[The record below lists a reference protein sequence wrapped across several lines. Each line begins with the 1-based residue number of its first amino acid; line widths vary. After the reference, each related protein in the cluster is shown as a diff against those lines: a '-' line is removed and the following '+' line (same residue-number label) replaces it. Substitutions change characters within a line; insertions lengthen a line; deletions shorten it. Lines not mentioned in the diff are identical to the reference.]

1 MIRSQ
6 LNSYSGADPIWG
18 FVALIGSERYTGEAA
33 VGIDPRVRLFA
44 VDGRVYFA
52 EREGDAPIGTR
63 LVNCGAVSTTQL
75 EAGVVQIGETT
86 SLARLFQ
93 RQPSI
98 DRDAVELTIELA
110 TESLLDSIANKAVGM
125 PEVFPLRHHS
135 SGVHHWL
142 RAGAAPAPL
151 PVVEVPAV
159 AAPVEP
165 TLVVAGFDAA
175 ASTVDLRFIE
185 EAVVEEAITE
195 EAVVEEAVTEQAAIE
210 EPAIDEP
217 VVEEAIVEET
227 VVEEPIVEEAIVE
240 ETVVEEPRVEEAIV
254 EEPVV
259 EEAVIDE
266 AAIVEEPV
274 VEEAVIDEAVIDE
287 PVTEEAAI
295 DEPVIEEAI
304 VEEAVIDE
312 PIVTGLVAAPAAPLA
327 LPTLGSF
334 AAPAAAESHIEEG
347 HGEELHVE
355 DFQDVEVAEE
365 GHAAG
370 VGVNVEESVA
380 DAAPVDQPML
390 APTLAPM
397 PTLASLTLPIS
408 QSASAPLPLPAPD
421 NLVATEPTTAST
433 ADVFFASLPEQPT
446 FAPVNPYVLAEP
458 PAALPKLTS
467 APISTSGLP
476 AANPTPATAF
486 GEPTHN
492 LAAVDIW
499 EMVDVLTDDR
509 QHHEQELVGSG
520 ASEKRG
526 RSWLR
531 SKKG

>member
-86 SLARLFQ
+86 SLARLFH
-93 RQPSI
+93 RQPLI

-142 RAGAAPAPL
+142 RAGAAPAPSS
-151 PVVEVPAV
+151 VVEVPAV
-159 AAPVEP
+159 ATPVEP
-165 TLVVAGFDAA
+165 TLVVAGCDAA
-175 ASTVDLRFIE
+175 VPTDDLRSIDEAAIDEEPVAE
-185 EAVVEEAITE
+185 EAV
-195 EAVVEEAVTEQAAIE
+195 IE
-210 EPAIDEP
+210 EPVVDEAAIDEAAIDDPVTDEAAIDEAAIDEAAIDEAVIDEAAIDEAAIDEP
-217 VVEEAIVEET
+217 VVEEA
-227 VVEEPIVEEAIVE
+227 
-240 ETVVEEPRVEEAIV
+240 
-254 EEPVV
+254 VV

-266 AAIVEEPV
+266 AAIDEPV
-274 VEEAVIDEAVIDE
+274 VEEAVVEEAV
-287 PVTEEAAI
+287 VEEVAI
-295 DEPVIEEAI
+295 DEPVIEEAV

-312 PIVTGLVAAPAAPLA
+312 PIVTELVAAPAALLA

-334 AAPAAAESHIEEG
+334 AAPAAAESHIEEV

-355 DFQDVEVAEE
+355 DFQDVEVVEE

-370 VGVNVEESVA
+370 AGVNVEESVA

-408 QSASAPLPLPAPD
+408 QSASAPLLPPAPD
-421 NLVATEPTTAST
+421 NLVGTEPATAST

-458 PAALPKLTS
+458 PAALPRLTS
-467 APISTSGLP
+467 APVSTSDLP

-499 EMVDVLTDDR
+499 EMVDVLTDDG

-531 SKKG
+531 GKKG

>member
-1 MIRSQ
+1 M
-6 LNSYSGADPIWG
+6 
-18 FVALIGSERYTGEAA
+18 
-33 VGIDPRVRLFA
+33 
-44 VDGRVYFA
+44 
-52 EREGDAPIGTR
+52 
-63 LVNCGAVSTTQL
+63 
-75 EAGVVQIGETT
+75 
-86 SLARLFQ
+86 
-93 RQPSI
+93 
-98 DRDAVELTIELA
+98 
-110 TESLLDSIANKAVGM
+110 
-125 PEVFPLRHHS
+125 
-135 SGVHHWL
+135 
-142 RAGAAPAPL
+142 
-151 PVVEVPAV
+151 
-159 AAPVEP
+159 
-165 TLVVAGFDAA
+165 
-175 ASTVDLRFIE
+175 
-185 EAVVEEAITE
+185 
-195 EAVVEEAVTEQAAIE
+195 
-210 EPAIDEP
+210 
-217 VVEEAIVEET
+217 
-227 VVEEPIVEEAIVE
+227 
-240 ETVVEEPRVEEAIV
+240 
-254 EEPVV
+254 
-259 EEAVIDE
+259 
-266 AAIVEEPV
+266 
-274 VEEAVIDEAVIDE
+274 
-287 PVTEEAAI
+287 
-295 DEPVIEEAI
+295 
-304 VEEAVIDE
+304 
-312 PIVTGLVAAPAAPLA
+312 A